1 MACGAPVLLARL
13 PCITLVII
21 CQSAPHPP
29 QPSPAQVEEL
39 TLVPHVSRELMLIK
53 VNCSAS
59 QRGELVSLAS
69 VRPHGCCCCCFC
81 CCCCNVSL

>member
-1 MACGAPVLLARL
+1 MPAPQRFSCL
-13 PCITLVII
+13 PTL
-21 CQSAPHPP
+21 
-29 QPSPAQVEEL
+29 QVEEL

-69 VRPHGCCCCCFC
+69 VRWGWGWGWGAGRCCC
-81 CCCCNVSL
+81 